1 MNRTFM
7 ENVGPVNGS
16 QHQKSGTDF
25 VNELFASDNESD
37 AELEEGYERVQT
49 ATNGE
54 QSSSDLNQTHNSS
67 TNVGKSKKG
76 AKFPKET
83 AEFKET
89 SHDIILNLS
98 KFTLRNIIMLI
109 CDEAGFLLEQKLV
122 HLLQPLEKNEQ
133 SMVKLDSI
141 FKALGVETEQDVRLL
156 AQYFINHR
164 QYKDLI
170 KNKVYIQKLDPKSE
184 SGTLTSNEDGKLTS
198 SNTNLESQNQLT
210 LSTSAKTVPTDSIQL
225 VDPNEVVTA
234 LKTFVTLHHKS
245 EGRQKLAKFRLTNMD
260 NRDDS
265 ADQVYWEKY
274 ENLIDPKKEKLWDAM
289 LYALEKY

>member
-1 MNRTFM
+1 M

-16 QHQKSGTDF
+16 QHQKSGKDF

-37 AELEEGYERVQT
+37 AELEEGYDREQSGT
-49 ATNGE
+49 GHTHGE
-54 QSSSDLNQTHNSS
+54 QSSSDLNQTHES
-67 TNVGKSKKG
+67 THNLSKPKKG

-83 AEFKET
+83 AEFKEA

-98 KFTLRNIIMLI
+98 KYTLRNIIMLI

-170 KNKVYIQKLDPKSE
+170 KNKVYVQKLDPKSE
-184 SGTLTSNEDGKLTS
+184 SGTLTSNEDGKLTN

-210 LSTSAKTVPTDSIQL
+210 ISTSAKTVPADSLQL
-225 VDPNEVVTA
+225 VAPNEVIIA

-245 EGRQKLAKFRLTNMD
+245 ENRKRLAKFRLTNMD

-265 ADQVYWEKY
+265 ADQIYWEKY